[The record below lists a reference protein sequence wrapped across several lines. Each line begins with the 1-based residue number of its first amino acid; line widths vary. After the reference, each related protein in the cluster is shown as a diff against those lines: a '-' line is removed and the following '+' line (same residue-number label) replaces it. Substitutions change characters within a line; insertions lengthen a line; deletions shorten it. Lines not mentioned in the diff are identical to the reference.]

1 MSSNPEEGK
10 RSSVMSRK
18 SSQQQGQV
26 QAPVQW
32 GAGQGGSS
40 WPGLGDAPDDAP
52 SGPFGRRGV
61 SDAELGAPS
70 VLHST
75 FQPPSIRARLHV
87 LCALYAHTPSPSRRL
102 ELLDSLEG
110 QVLELAHLMALDLLN
125 NGWRPEP
132 GRDAA

>member
-1 MSSNPEEGK
+1 
-10 RSSVMSRK
+10 MSRT
-18 SSQQQGQV
+18 SSHKLGHKQGQKPV
-26 QAPVQW
+26 QAQ
-32 GAGQGGSS
+32 GAGQS
-40 WPGLGDAPDDAP
+40 WPGLGDAPEDAP
-52 SGPFGRRGV
+52 TGPFGRRGV
-61 SDAELGAPS
+61 SDAELAAPS

-87 LCALYAHTPSPSRRL
+87 LCALYAHTPSPARRL

-110 QVLELAHLMALDLLN
+110 QVLELAHLMALDLLA

>member
-1 MSSNPEEGK
+1 MISHLKKGK
-10 RSSVMSRK
+10 RSSVMLRK
-18 SSQQQGQV
+18 PSQKQGPVHVPPHEPGQGQ
-26 QAPVQW
+26 
-32 GAGQGGSS
+32 S
-40 WPGLGDAPDDAP
+40 WPGLGEAPEDAPL
-52 SGPFGRRGV
+52 GPFGRRGV
-61 SDAELGAPS
+61 SEAELAEPS

-87 LCALYAHTPSPSRRL
+87 LCALYAHTPSPARRL

>member
-1 MSSNPEEGK
+1 MISYLEEGK

-18 SSQQQGQV
+18 SSQQGPVQSQGQ
-26 QAPVQW
+26 
-32 GAGQGGSS
+32 GQS
-40 WPGLGDAPDDAP
+40 WPGLGDAPEDAP
-52 SGPFGRRGV
+52 TGPFGRRGV
-61 SDAELGAPS
+61 SDAELATPS

-87 LCALYAHTPSPSRRL
+87 LCALYAHTPSPARRL

-110 QVLELAHLMALDLLN
+110 QVLELAHLMALDLLS

>member
-18 SSQQQGQV
+18 SSQQQVQIQAAVQV
-26 QAPVQW
+26 S
-32 GAGQGGSS
+32 GQGRGSS

-61 SDAELGAPS
+61 SDAELSTPS
-70 VLHST
+70 VLHSD

-87 LCALYAHTPSPSRRL
+87 LCALYAHTPSPARRL

-110 QVLELAHLMALDLLN
+110 QVLELAHLMALDLLD

>member
-26 QAPVQW
+26 QA
-32 GAGQGGSS
+32 QGHGHRSS

-52 SGPFGRRGV
+52 LGPFGRRGV
-61 SDAELGAPS
+61 SDAELPTPS
-70 VLHST
+70 VLHSD
-75 FQPPSIRARLHV
+75 FQPPSIRSRLHV